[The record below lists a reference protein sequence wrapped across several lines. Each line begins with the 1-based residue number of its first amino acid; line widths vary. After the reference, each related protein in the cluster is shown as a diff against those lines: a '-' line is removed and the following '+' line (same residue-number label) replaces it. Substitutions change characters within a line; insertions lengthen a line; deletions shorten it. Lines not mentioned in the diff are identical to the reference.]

1 MDMNINEYKE
11 HRERLKNDPQYA
23 LEWKQKQ
30 EKELYDYWMT
40 LKPFQKAEDYLNLL
54 FIIK

>member
-1 MDMNINEYKE
+1 MNIKQYQE

-30 EKELYDYWMT
+30 EKELVVEKVNYMNVS
-40 LKPFQKAEDYLNLL
+40 F
-54 FIIK
+54 

>member
-1 MDMNINEYKE
+1 MNINEYKE

-30 EKELYDYWMT
+30 EKELYDYWMA